1 MRHKDTELMNTI
13 RTYIRDYYT
22 EHRTMPSTTQIAKA
36 HGIVRST
43 AYTYLRAMDK
53 AGLISYEDG
62 VIRDDKTSLISLEQ
76 ETAAVLGSI
85 ACGNPETEEEQLECI
100 VSLPT
105 AVFGKGPFYLL
116 HATGDSMADAGIE
129 EGDLLV
135 IRRQPEA
142 RVGDIVVA
150 LDDANENTLKEYGG
164 IDKASG
170 LAVLKFRNRAKY
182 GEREIHVQS
191 LVCQGV
197 LTHIIKTFAAINL
210 TTGCKTYI
218 K

>member
-13 RTYIRDYYT
+13 RTYIRDYYA
-22 EHRTMPSTTQIAKA
+22 EHKSMPSTTQIAKA

-43 AYTYLRAMDK
+43 AYTYLKEMDRT
-53 AGLISYEDG
+53 GLISYEDG
-62 VIRDDKTSLISLEQ
+62 VISDDRTELVSLEQ

-85 ACGNPETEEEQLECI
+85 ACGNPEAEEEQLECI

-116 HATGDSMADAGIE
+116 HAVGDSMADAGIE

-142 RVGDIVVA
+142 KVGDIVVA

-164 IDKASG
+164 IDKANG
-170 LAVLKFRNRAKY
+170 RAVLRFRNRARY
-182 GEREIHVQS
+182 GDREIHVQR
-191 LVCQGV
+191 LTCQGV
-197 LTHIIKTFAAINL
+197 LTHVIKTFTAI
-210 TTGCKTYI
+210 KPQ
-218 K
+218 